1 MQDKA
6 AAPAKDTATTAPA
19 APATAPA
26 AGGAAT
32 PGGLAGQLARSIP
45 PAPVIDTRTPAVVI
59 RGGQPFE
66 IPAGLEPA
74 EEEKK
79 VTVRARFSD
88 MAAGEL
94 RLQRKKSGLE
104 TEGSGFQGLS
114 LNHPLLNPLRAVG
127 IEPVIAVKVRNGAV
141 LARAS
146 GMKGGRVWADAEEVL
161 KNVQRN
167 AEALGWHGLDA
178 LRLTGLSNT
187 VAGDTL
193 TLGASDLHF
202 GISKFLN
209 ASGSL
214 AATNRIVTFT
224 ATATGKVPGLGTVTV
239 PIELAPDGT
248 LIGSAKID
256 VAELKGFSGSLDA
269 RYARGLIDIQGTI
282 HYANDK
288 FDGSVTLAVTD
299 AASAKALTQA
309 HMPQE
314 VASAAPAGGAATA
327 APSVAEATAPASEN
341 AAPKPGPR
349 VVCGWGTVN
358 IQLAEWLSGEAMVV
372 VDHLGDV
379 TIVGKIT
386 PKMTKP
392 LFEQRDYLKQLPK
405 LEVRAAYGLP
415 VVGNIFL
422 FANVG
427 LELVAKL
434 GPATLDRMEM
444 TGTYSTKP
452 EVLQSFG
459 LTGTLNISAFA
470 GVRLSAEGGAGLEIL
485 DHDIKAGAKIS
496 ALAGIR
502 GYVDATP
509 RIGYRELADPKAG
522 KRGEFFIGGHLDI
535 AAQPFLLLSGEL
547 FVSLDSPWWSPAPSK
562 RWPWP
567 LGQLEYP
574 LPGEFGIGADVE
586 HVLGSGKTPEIAF
599 SDVAFDSSRFMTDL
613 MDDHV
618 PAKKSGGEVEK
629 KGEWKEA
636 AEPGAAAAPAAAPP
650 GPGAPASKA
659 PAPTPSARPTAT
671 PAEKQAPSSKQ
682 GSSDKDAAAPPNGE
696 DVAGLD
702 EPFDVAGVHH
712 HIYVAPSGVIM
723 IASEPHPAA
732 QEKSLAKLISQ
743 FYAKPTPSKAQR
755 RRLLVSMSTILKKQG
770 LQTPRASAPGIG
782 EPAPYRHQ
790 TPRLRNEKLYPK
802 VWQMTAEHVIPGD
815 LASSLFKALGLPE
828 LENFEYRGLQTILIY
843 RGAADEKTQGRGDTR
858 LLSIFRSLVETRE
871 AADVAGGHEPASY
884 TTSSGKTYRHLVRNR
899 ENLERGFNMLAN
911 GAVRR
916 TIDAVATEK
925 GKTIEPDGETNAQR
939 RGPENSPEPSTPTE
953 SAVRAIANEE
963 LEQIRGM
970 VEQRRNEQSD

>member
-6 AAPAKDTATTAPA
+6 AAPAQGATPATSAPA

-26 AGGAAT
+26 AGGGAVS
-32 PGGLAGQLARSIP
+32 GGLAGQLARSIP

-59 RGGQPFE
+59 RGGQPLE

-74 EEEKK
+74 ADEKK
-79 VTVRARFSD
+79 VIVRARFSD

-94 RLQRKKSGLE
+94 RLQRRKSGLE

-127 IEPVIAVKVRNGAV
+127 IEPVIAVKVRDGTV

-146 GMKGGRVWADAEEVL
+146 GMKGNRVWADAEELL
-161 KNVQRN
+161 KNVQRH
-167 AEALGWHGLDA
+167 AEALGWHGLDG
-178 LRLTGLSNT
+178 LRLTGLSNS

-193 TLGASDLHF
+193 TLGASNLHF

-209 ASGSL
+209 ASGSI
-214 AATNRIVTFT
+214 AATNRTVTFT

-288 FDGSVTLAVTD
+288 FGGSVTLAVTD
-299 AASAKALTQA
+299 AASAKLLTQA

-314 VASAAPAGGAATA
+314 VASVAPAGQAATA
-327 APSVAEATAPASEN
+327 APTAAPAAAPAAPATE
-341 AAPKPGPR
+341 AQAPKPGPR

-358 IQLAEWLSGEAMVV
+358 VQLADWLSGEAMVV

-392 LFEQRDYLKQLPK
+392 LFEQRDYIKQLPK

-509 RIGYRELADPKAG
+509 RIGYREIADPQAG

-586 HVLGSGKTPEIAF
+586 HVLGSGKSPEIAF
-599 SDVAFDSSRFMTDL
+599 SDVAFDSSRLMTDL

-629 KGEWKEA
+629 KGEWKES
-636 AEPGAAAAPAAAPP
+636 AEPGAAAPAAAAPGAAAAPP
-650 GPGAPASKA
+650 AAAKPAAKGGAAGAAGKPKGAAEKGAGAGAPATE
-659 PAPTPSARPTAT
+659 PEPEHQRT
-671 PAEKQAPSSKQ
+671 PAEQKRWQ
-682 GSSDKDAAAPPNGE
+682 
-696 DVAGLD
+696 AGLD
-702 EPFDVAGVHH
+702 ALKQLATKSKRDSEDSTEIEHDLAAIKKSKGFTVLTATAAGDHWDVTAGMSPAIHFTSILRDVSEEE
-712 HIYVAPSGVIM
+712 IDSALASLGGTSGKGGKSKKTPDGST
-723 IASEPHPAA
+723 SEVNVQGAINAA
-732 QEKSLAKLISQ
+732 LRDMKGQWSGNMAAKGTKFHAALA
-743 FYAKPTPSKAQR
+743 
-755 RRLLVSMSTILKKQG
+755 RRLKEMG
-770 LQTPRASAPGIG
+770 LPASVKADV
-782 EPAPYRHQ
+782 EQ
-790 TPRLRNEKLYPK
+790 KLTHVYGLPDDIA
-802 VWQMTAEHVIPGD
+802 QMTVRDWLVFEGRGGGRAHAWLSG
-815 LASSLFKALGLPE
+815 GLPKQVLDTQVGE
-828 LENFEYRGLQTILIY
+828 LKVDAIFTAGAQTIVFDLTSRERDSHVAKTLLYTLIGSRDGQLHRVQEY
-843 RGAADEKTQGRGDTR
+843 YWAAKYE
-858 LLSIFRSLVETRE
+858 
-871 AADVAGGHEPASY
+871 
-884 TTSSGKTYRHLVRNR
+884 
-899 ENLERGFNMLAN
+899 
-911 GAVRR
+911 
-916 TIDAVATEK
+916 
-925 GKTIEPDGETNAQR
+925 
-939 RGPENSPEPSTPTE
+939 
-953 SAVRAIANEE
+953 
-963 LEQIRGM
+963 
-970 VEQRRNEQSD
+970 

>member
-6 AAPAKDTATTAPA
+6 AAPAQSVTQATTAPA

-59 RGGQPFE
+59 RGGQPLE

-74 EEEKK
+74 EDEKK

-94 RLQRKKSGLE
+94 HLQRRKSGLE

-127 IEPVIAVKVRNGAV
+127 IEPVIAVKVRNGTV

-146 GMKGGRVWADAEEVL
+146 GMKGNRVWAGAEEVL
-161 KNVQRN
+161 KNVQRH
-167 AEALGWHGLDA
+167 AEALGWHGLDG

-193 TLGASDLHF
+193 TLGASNLHF

-209 ASGSL
+209 ASGSF
-214 AATNRIVTFT
+214 AATNRTVTFT
-224 ATATGKVPGLGTVTV
+224 ARATGKVPGLGTVTV

-248 LIGSAKID
+248 LIGNAKID

-299 AASAKALTQA
+299 AASAKTLTQA

-314 VASAAPAGGAATA
+314 VTSVAPAGQAAGAAPAPPAA
-327 APSVAEATAPASEN
+327 APAAAAPATEN
-341 AAPKPGPR
+341 NAPKPGPR

-358 IQLAEWLSGEAMVV
+358 VQLADWLSGEAMVV
-372 VDHLGDV
+372 VDHHGDV

-386 PKMTKP
+386 PKMTRP

-415 VVGNIFL
+415 VVGNTFL

-509 RIGYRELADPKAG
+509 RIAYRELADPKAG

-547 FVSLDSPWWSPAPSK
+547 FVSLDSPWWSPAPSQ

-629 KGEWKEA
+629 KGEWKES
-636 AEPGAAAAPAAAPP
+636 AEPAAAAPA
-650 GPGAPASKA
+650 GAPAKPPAAASAGAAKPDAA
-659 PAPTPSARPTAT
+659 PAAGKKAKGAGEKGAGAASSTAEPEPKRSPEEQKRWQAGLDALKQLASRSTKNPEDDDEIHGHLAAIKTEKGFTVLKAT
-671 PAEKQAPSSKQ
+671 PADDHWDIAAGMSPAIHFAAVKRDSRPDVDRRIAGGGIQSVSSRIIDNCENVLIEGWLGPSIKNRPKAAPNFN
-682 GSSDKDAAAPPNGE
+682 KDRQWRCLREEYPELSGYEAAHLWGPGFGDEAAAGIFLAPKNLNR
-696 DVAGLD
+696 DWQNAGI
-702 EPFDVAGVHH
+702 ERF
-712 HIYVAPSGVIM
+712 
-723 IASEPHPAA
+723 
-732 QEKSLAKLISQ
+732 
-743 FYAKPTPSKAQR
+743 
-755 RRLLVSMSTILKKQG
+755 
-770 LQTPRASAPGIG
+770 
-782 EPAPYRHQ
+782 
-790 TPRLRNEKLYPK
+790 LRE
-802 VWQMTAEHVIPGD
+802 VRD
-815 LASSLFKALGLPE
+815 LATGTNTRIWLVAKAVSHPRNIYGGALLDHA
-828 LENFEYRGLQTILIY
+828 EYEAFAVT
-843 RGAADEKTQGRGDTR
+843 GASKVR
-858 LLSIFRSLVETRE
+858 LLSAHGVSADLPRST
-871 AADVAGGHEPASY
+871 G
-884 TTSSGKTYRHLVRNR
+884 N
-899 ENLERGFNMLAN
+899 
-911 GAVRR
+911 
-916 TIDAVATEK
+916 
-925 GKTIEPDGETNAQR
+925 
-939 RGPENSPEPSTPTE
+939 TPTRV
-953 SAVRAIANEE
+953 S
-963 LEQIRGM
+963 GY
-970 VEQRRNEQSD
+970 